1 VISNPEFS
9 PKWLLQNKFYKHYMN
24 DFNIKVD
31 IHILIKD
38 SFLSLEL
45 LLKYINTV
53 MNRRPLI
60 NCST

>member
-1 VISNPEFS
+1 
-9 PKWLLQNKFYKHYMN
+9 MN